1 VAKRAYDVVV
11 ATARVSVA
19 RGVAPT
25 PHAAAIPVT
34 LTTWPASSCVCPPG
48 AVTLTMSGTCVD
60 CQLTPDTRLLSVRD
74 PGDAYASPPDR
85 GRLWCVWEGNPDAI
99 TRTLLVYRVYR
110 VLGGDRCC
118 WVRRTGEGAA
128 CRGSARGAH
137 GRHAA
142 RCHRALGTEG
152 RGGQRHDGVKS
163 RGSTRTSPSSL

>member
-1 VAKRAYDVVV
+1 MAKRAYDVVV

-60 CQLTPDTRLLSVRD
+60 CQLTPDTRLLSIRD

-110 VLGGDRCC
+110 VEGVNGDGMRREHALCDTMLSAC
-118 WVRRTGEGAA
+118 WPNSTL
-128 CRGSARGAH
+128 
-137 GRHAA
+137 
-142 RCHRALGTEG
+142 RATEPAT
-152 RGGQRHDGVKS
+152 DA
-163 RGSTRTSPSSL
+163 